1 MSDIKKYTAQI
12 RDVQFGTGVTVV
24 EPLNLYEC
32 EIGNDVFV
40 GPFVEIQKGVKI
52 GDRTRIQSHTFI
64 CELVTIGSDC
74 FIAHGVMFTNDLFK
88 EGGPSGN
95 DKSKWS
101 STEIGNHVSIG
112 SNVTLLPVTVCD
124 NVVIGAGA
132 VVTKNI
138 IIINVIMYLAT
149 LAFET
154 VNIDLVKLFGLHYYL
169 ADDDHI

>member
-95 DKSKWS
+95 DKTKWS
-101 STEIGNHVSIG
+101 STEIGNHVSIV
-112 SNVTLLPVTVCD
+112 SNVTLLPVAVWAINISDLMARSASSATVSFAR
-124 NVVIGAGA
+124 IA
-132 VVTKNI
+132 VFISSMICV
-138 IIINVIMYLAT
+138 
-149 LAFET
+149 
-154 VNIDLVKLFGLHYYL
+154 DKLIFF
-169 ADDDHI
+169 